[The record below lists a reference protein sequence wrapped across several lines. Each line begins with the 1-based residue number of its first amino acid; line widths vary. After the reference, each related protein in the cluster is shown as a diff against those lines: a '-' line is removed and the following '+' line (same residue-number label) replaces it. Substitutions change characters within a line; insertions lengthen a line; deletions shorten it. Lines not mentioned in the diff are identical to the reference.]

1 MSEQFSDQYWM
12 EKALNYANEA
22 AAINEIPVGAV
33 LVKDNQLI
41 SYGYNQHSTNRNFIN
56 RSRLIGVV

>member
-41 SYGYNQHSTNRNFIN
+41 SYGYN
-56 RSRLIGVV
+56 RS